1 MEINNSNH
9 NLQDNEK
16 IFFVSEYI
24 DLVNKGLRGFAAK
37 IIGEV
42 GRVDIYPSGHVYF
55 SLRDEKD
62 QSVINC
68 IIWKSKYELFGIEIK
83 EGIKIIATGR
93 PEIYKQTGRLSFI
106 AETIE
111 LAGEGILKKEYE
123 KLKKKLG
130 DEGIFEERKKRAIPA
145 YPQKIGIITSKQ
157 GAVLADFLSNI
168 GNYGFK
174 IKMVDSRIEG
184 QSAIIDLLSAI
195 KTIKKKDIEVLVIM
209 RGGGSFE
216 SLQPFNNE
224 LLVREVANFPF
235 PVIAAIGHDKD
246 APLAALAADRSV
258 STPSIAATVLS
269 ESWEQAASLLEGHKR
284 DIIGSYENILESAD
298 SLISQSVDVIRGIK
312 DLIFDKY
319 EEVETALKISFQ
331 AFKNALQNSES
342 NLNNSWDKSVFGF
355 NSLLSIIK
363 QQLRHSEEIIY
374 LRNPETQL
382 KLGYSIARCGGRL
395 IRSIRDTKIG
405 KDVDIHVVDG
415 VIVSKV
421 KNINKINK
429 KYA

>member
-1 MEINNSNH
+1 ME
-9 NLQDNEK
+9 EK
-16 IFFVSEYI
+16 VFSISEYI
-24 DLVNKGLRGFAAK
+24 TILNTELRKCAAK

-55 SLRDEKD
+55 SLRDEQD

-68 IIWKSKYELFGIEIK
+68 IIWKSKYALFGIEIK
-83 EGIKIIATGR
+83 EGIKIIAAGR
-93 PEIYKQTGRLSFI
+93 PEIYKQTGRFSFI
-106 AETIE
+106 TETIE
-111 LAGEGILKKEYE
+111 LAGEGMLKKEYE
-123 KLKKKLG
+123 KLKKKLA
-130 DEGIFEERKKRAIPA
+130 DEGIFEESKKRAIPV

-184 QSAIIDLLSAI
+184 QSAITDLLSAI

-216 SLQPFNNE
+216 SLQSFNNE
-224 LLVREVANFPF
+224 LLVREIVNFPS

-246 APLAALAADRSV
+246 VPLVALAADRSV

-269 ESWEQAASLLEGHKR
+269 ESWEQATSILEGYKR
-284 DIIGSYENILESAD
+284 DIIGSYENVLENTD
-298 SLISQSVDVIRGIK
+298 SLMSQSVDAIRGIK

-319 EEVETALKISFQ
+319 KETETALKISFQ
-331 AFKNALQNSES
+331 TLKNAIQNDKS
-342 NLNNSWDKSVFGF
+342 NLKNSWRKSMFGF

-363 QQLRHSEEIIY
+363 QQLEHSEKIIY

-382 KLGYSIARCGGRL
+382 NLGYSIARCHGRL

-405 KDVDIHVVDG
+405 EDVDIQVLDG
-415 VIVSKV
+415 IIISKV
-421 KNINKINK
+421 KNTDKINK
-429 KYA
+429 KHAQRKTRR